1 MPVRQK
7 EGRIQHREVDS
18 SLPARLAET
27 AGRKEKPRPLTGDR
41 VFRCAD
47 PEKRPNV
54 ICKWD
59 RDCHDEPRWSPPV
72 DRAGMG
78 TREELL
84 RWRVCRGI
92 GCGEVFW
99 ICCHC
104 DRGHRYCSERCREKK
119 RQQRTRAANKKHQKS
134 EEGAARSPRPPAEPT
149 GRSCRRR
156 VTDQPSAPTGPGSI
170 VETEPSPAK
179 DGPGSGSVEARYAE
193 IAKSEPACIICGR
206 TLGPAPSKRPSFP
219 DGG

>member
-1 MPVRQK
+1 
-7 EGRIQHREVDS
+7 
-18 SLPARLAET
+18 
-27 AGRKEKPRPLTGDR
+27 
-41 VFRCAD
+41 
-47 PEKRPNV
+47 
-54 ICKWD
+54 
-59 RDCHDEPRWSPPV
+59 
-72 DRAGMG
+72 MG

-119 RQQRTRAANKKHQKS
+119 RQQQTRAANKKHRKS
-134 EEGAARSPRPPAEPT
+134 EEGRLDHRDHQRAYRER
-149 GRSCRRR
+149 CRLR
-156 VTDQPSAPTGPGSI
+156 VTDQPSAPTGSGSI

-179 DGPGSGSVEARYAE
+179 DGPGSGSGEARYAE
-193 IAKSEPACIICGR
+193 SAESEPACIICGR
-206 TLGPAPSKRPSFP
+206 TLGPAPAKWPSFP